1 MEQTLGKRIMQNRKR
16 MGLTQDQLAEKL
28 GVTAQAVSKWE
39 NDQSCPDISI
49 LPHLAEIFD
58 ITTDAL
64 LGRNRETVHEAEVVT
79 DTFHEDE
86 NEGFHEGENEGFH
99 VSRGGW
105 EFKLEKSKKD
115 ALGIAMLVLAIG
127 IQLLAARLLQM
138 DMSFWSTLWPTALL
152 IFGLFGVLPDFSF
165 FRLGCLLFGG
175 YFLLNNWSIF
185 PFTLGGEL
193 LFPAILVLFGL
204 SLLVDALK
212 KPNKRHIHI
221 HHSGNDHSKQ
231 KNDYETDGETFR
243 YSASFGDTEQYISL
257 PRLTHGEIS
266 VSFGDFDVDLS
277 GIDAVSEDCSIAASC
292 SFGELTLLVPRRFT
306 VKPNTSTAFA
316 EISFSGHPDPEPAGV
331 IYLKASASF
340 GDITIRYI

>member
-49 LPHLAEIFD
+49 LPHLAEIFG

-79 DTFHEDE
+79 EPFQEDE
-86 NEGFHEGENEGFH
+86 DDGFC
-99 VSRGGW
+99 VSKGGW
-105 EFKLEKSKKD
+105 EFKLDNSKKD
-115 ALGIAMLVLAIG
+115 ALGLALLVLAVG
-127 IQLLAARLLQM
+127 IQLLAAKLLQV

-175 YFLLNNWSIF
+175 YFLLNNWSVF

-212 KPNKRHIHI
+212 KPDKPRFQIHRK
-221 HHSGNDHSKQ
+221 GGDQTKQ
-231 KNDYETDGETFR
+231 KNNYQEEGETFR
-243 YSASFGDTEQYISL
+243 YSASFGESEQYVSL
-257 PRLTHGEIS
+257 SRLSQGEIG
-266 VSFGDFDVDLS
+266 VSFGDFTVDLS
-277 GIDAVSEDCSIAASC
+277 GVEEVSADCSIAASC
-292 SFGELTLLVPRRFT
+292 SFGDLTLLIPRRFI

-316 EISFSGHPDPEPAGV
+316 QISTSGHPDPDASGV
-331 IYLKASASF
+331 ISLKASASF
-340 GDITIRYI
+340 GEIIIRYI